1 MPAWYP
7 GAGIHASSA
16 GRHPSRR
23 AADNRARRLA
33 RGTPALPGRAAA
45 LGIRRPPPALS
56 GSMRAWARTWRAES
70 SSSRG
75 RASASGAR
83 PRCASPPPGAGWR
96 SPTSSIAPRP
106 RRSPSAAASLG
117 APDVLAVS
125 LQLADEDS
133 ICTLLER
140 VIDRFGAVDIL
151 VNNAGVI
158 SWKPFLEQD
167 FGEIDDQVNVNLL
180 GVMKLTWCFLPLVT
194 DAVITVG
201 STATLHQSRTP
212 PTYCATKWGLRGF
225 VKALA
230 LEHPDKRIVSVHPTV
245 TATRMNDMRGMSP
258 ERVADV
264 VYRVAAGEI
273 EVEPGGDV
281 DLRDYADA

>member
-1 MPAWYP
+1 VGTDLAGNVVLVT
-7 GAGIHASSA
+7 GASIGIGREIALRFAAA
-16 GRHPSRR
+16 GC
-23 AADNRARRLA
+23 RLA
-33 RGTPALPGRAAA
+33 LTYFEH
-45 LGIRRPPPALS
+45 
-56 GSMRAWARTWRAES
+56 RAE
-70 SSSRG
+70 
-75 RASASGAR
+75 AEEVAE
-83 PRCASPPPGAGWR
+83 RCREAG
-96 SPTSSIAPRP
+96 S
-106 RRSPSAAASLG
+106 
-117 APDVLAVS
+117 PDVLAVS

-133 ICTLLER
+133 QCTLLER
-140 VIDRFGAVDIL
+140 VVDHFGVVDVL

-158 SWKPFLEQD
+158 SWKPFLEQG
-167 FGEIDDQVNVNLL
+167 FGEIDEQVNVNLL

-230 LEHPDKRIVSVHPTV
+230 LEHPGKRIVSVHPTV

-264 VYRVAAGEI
+264 IYRVAAGEI

-281 DLRDYADA
+281 DLREYADA

>member
-1 MPAWYP
+1 MATDL
-7 GAGIHASSA
+7 A
-16 GRHPSRR
+16 GRVVLVTGASIGIGRETALR
-23 AADNRARRLA
+23 FAAAGCRLA
-33 RGTPALPGRAAA
+33 LTYFEH
-45 LGIRRPPPALS
+45 
-56 GSMRAWARTWRAES
+56 RAE
-70 SSSRG
+70 
-75 RASASGAR
+75 AEEVAE
-83 PRCASPPPGAGWR
+83 RCR
-96 SPTSSIAPRP
+96 
-106 RRSPSAAASLG
+106 SLG
-117 APDVLAVS
+117 SPDVLAVS
-125 LQLADEDS
+125 LHLADEDS
-133 ICTLLER
+133 QRMLFER
-140 VIDRFGAVDIL
+140 VIDHFDSVDVM

-158 SWKPFLEQD
+158 SWRSFLEQG

-201 STATLHQSRTP
+201 STATLHRSRTP
-212 PTYCATKWGLRGF
+212 PPYCASKWGLRGF

-258 ERVADV
+258 ERVAEV
-264 VYRVAAGEI
+264 VFRVATGEI